1 MKYLSFLCAA
11 LLLSACVTTQTSS
24 TREPSPVGQW
34 DYSITGTPQGDFSGV
49 MTVEE
54 VNQALTTKLSS
65 NGSDLPIEKFVYDK
79 ATKKMSGEFDYSGT
93 PVQMDAVMEG
103 DLITGTMSAGGMAFP
118 FKATRKK

>member
-1 MKYLSFLCAA
+1 M
-11 LLLSACVTTQTSS
+11 
-24 TREPSPVGQW
+24 GQW

-103 DLITGTMSAGGMAFP
+103 DQITGTMSAGGMAFP